1 MERSDIVANRIQFL
15 RRIKKYREQ
24 GWTVV
29 YTDETYVHTSHT
41 VPKTWQ
47 SDDSSMKVPF
57 SKGQRYIIVHAGTK
71 AGFIQGAK
79 LTFKAESE
87 TGDYHKEMNAD
98 NFFKWVRERLIPNLP
113 AKSVVI
119 IDNAPYHNI
128 QIDKCPTTAT
138 RKADIQAWMNRHN
151 IAFTADMFKPELLQ
165 LCRQNKP
172 SPSYVLDNLL
182 REHGHECLRLP
193 PYHAD
198 LNAIELI
205 WGIMKHFVAAHNV
218 TFKSADVQQITQNAI
233 DSVSPADWSGCCGHV
248 EKVEKS
254 YWETNIAIED
264 EIEKFII
271 EVTSSDEDTD
281 TASECTDYSDT
292 DTAEES

>member
-1 MERSDIVANRIQFL
+1 MYFCFFPCLKLVIFLIVDCSTTKKIGYQCGIAHLRKILKELGFKWKKKTQINRELLMERSDIVANRIQFL
-15 RRIKKYREQ
+15 RQMKKYREQ

-87 TGDYHKEMNAD
+87 TGDYYKEMNAD
-98 NFFKWVRERLIPNLP
+98 NFFKWVRERLVPNLP

-138 RKADIQAWMNRHN
+138 RKADMQAWMNRHK

-182 REHGHECLRLP
+182 WEHVR
-193 PYHAD
+193 
-198 LNAIELI
+198 
-205 WGIMKHFVAAHNV
+205 
-218 TFKSADVQQITQNAI
+218 T
-233 DSVSPADWSGCCGHV
+233 
-248 EKVEKS
+248 
-254 YWETNIAIED
+254 
-264 EIEKFII
+264 
-271 EVTSSDEDTD
+271 
-281 TASECTDYSDT
+281 
-292 DTAEES
+292 